1 MDALLEGLAY
11 EISTKPNFIKLPI
24 NYLYMNEDDINRFNS
39 IYFWLKENVK
49 KEITRTPSGGISFYG
64 TSLRGNQWDYFY
76 KKNLCVALTFKFSSK
91 WYRIQIG
98 GTKSK
103 KKKENEKELSGRAAW
118 TIFKRVCSK
127 YGINLDDLKIDSEE
141 GLKEKNLI
149 PPPIIQLGREDFA
162 DKIFENV
169 HHIDRNS
176 SYSFGII
183 ESFPELREPLEEIY
197 SKRKEHPEFKKVLA
211 YLHGVMQSYVLNYE
225 FAHISRAA
233 NVSNRNWVIRMAQKV
248 RRAGGRILLYNTDG
262 FWYEGDIYH
271 DENEGTEIG
280 QWKNDHINCKFRAK
294 SCGAYEFIEN
304 GIYHAVYRGTSSY
317 EKVKSR
323 ERWQWGDIYKGR
335 IFQWTFDEELGIK
348 RDLEAEKWQ

>member
-1 MDALLEGLAY
+1 MDALLDGFQY
-11 EISTKPNFIKLPI
+11 ELTYEPNFIKLPI
-24 NYLYMNEDDINRFNS
+24 NYLPMDEESIERFNA
-39 IYFWLKENVK
+39 IYFWLKSNVSK
-49 KEITRTPSGGISFYG
+49 QITRTPSGGISLAG
-64 TSLRGNQWDYFY
+64 TARRGDQWDFFY
-76 KKNLCVALTFKFSSK
+76 KKNLCVALTFKLSSC
-91 WYRIQIG
+91 WYRVQIG
-98 GTKSK
+98 GTKKEK
-103 KKKENEKELSGRAAW
+103 KSNEKELSGRAAW
-118 TIFKRVCSK
+118 TIFKRVCLK
-127 YGINLDDLKIDSEE
+127 HGINLDDLKIDSEE

-176 SYSFGII
+176 SYSWGII

-197 SKRKEHPEFKKVLA
+197 AKRKEHPEFKKVLA

-225 FAHISRAA
+225 YAHISRAA

-271 DENEGTEIG
+271 DEDEGTKIG
-280 QWKNDHINCKFRAK
+280 QWKTDHKNCKFRAK
-294 SCGAYEFIEN
+294 SCGAYEFIED
-304 GIYHAVYRGTSSY
+304 GIYHPIYRGTSSY
-317 EKVKSR
+317 EKVKGR
-323 ERWQWGDIYKGR
+323 DKWKWGDIYKGE
-335 IFQWTFDEELGIK
+335 IHYWTFDEENGIV